1 MIVQAC
7 LARVVCTTSSDCEGF
22 AIWRLG
28 IDSTLDGVIGAVHAP
43 EDFTDLLARCERELD
58 LEIYAPRTDQSRVQF
73 LWVVGSH
80 DQDPTLHG
88 R

>member
-1 MIVQAC
+1 MRAC
-7 LARVVCTTSSDCEGF
+7 FTRVLCTTSSDCEGF

-58 LEIYAPRTDQSRVQF
+58 LAIYATRTDQSEVQF
-73 LWVVGSH
+73 FWVVRSH
-80 DQDPTLHG
+80 DQDPTLRG

>member
-1 MIVQAC
+1 MQAC
-7 LARVVCTTSSDCEGF
+7 LARVACTISSDHEGVV
-22 AIWRLG
+22 IRRLG

-58 LEIYAPRTDQSRVQF
+58 LEIYAPRTDQSRVQS